1 MIEIDNEKLPPLRK
15 SRAFSDFV
23 DALTLTVVG
32 ILIVVIFMVY
42 MTQVSFNSKID
53 WKDVGFEGVLM
64 YACTVSVFLLLRSF
78 SRRKGKRTDKYNLAV
93 ERIEKNNS
101 RIVAEGYAGRTAEYC
116 HDWEDRELDIARE
129 RVLSEAGIKLNEFIG
144 RYCKYGKREL
154 ISKCPDLSEFQIKTI
169 IRAKKIKRLKY
180 DESYLSINDRN
191 GRRISP
197 SGGLNTKTVIRLQTI
212 QTLITTAIASL
223 FSVSMT
229 LDIIANP
236 SFATVVTCLVKIV
249 ILLCSGTWGMV
260 GGYNMSAVREVAE
273 LGAKADEQERFMK
286 WCETTPEKKKIPASE

>member
-1 MIEIDNEKLPPLRK
+1 MIEIDNEKIPLRK
-15 SRAFSDFV
+15 NRAFSDFI
-23 DALTLTVVG
+23 DGITLTVVAV
-32 ILIVVIFMVY
+32 LLVVIFMVY
-42 MTQVSFNSKID
+42 MTQVSFNSDIS

-64 YACTVSVFLLLRSF
+64 YACTVAVFLLLRSF

-93 ERIEKNNS
+93 ERIEMNNS
-101 RIVAEGYAGRTAEYC
+101 RIVSEGYARRTAEYC
-116 HDWEDRELDIARE
+116 HEWEDRELDITRE
-129 RVLSEAGIKLNEFIG
+129 RILSESGIKLNEFNE

-154 ISKCPDLSEFQIKTI
+154 LSKCTELSEFQIKTI

-180 DESYLSINDRN
+180 DESYLSVSDRN

-197 SGGLNTKTVIRLQTI
+197 SGGIKTKTIIHLQTL
-212 QTLITTAIASL
+212 QTLITTAITSL
-223 FSVSMT
+223 FSVSMA
-229 LDIIANP
+229 LDIIADP

-286 WCETTPEKKKIPASE
+286 WCETTPDKKKTPASE